1 VNKYRWN
8 AEAYAANSAGQQRW
22 AQELMQKLDLQGCER
37 VLDVGCGDGKVT
49 AELATRLPAGFVLG
63 IDNSQEMIR
72 LTRERH
78 TGHRNSHLRFQ
89 VADARRLPF
98 ENEFD
103 LVFSNAALHW
113 VIDHRPVLEG
123 IQRALRRPGRA
134 LLQMGGHGNASGILS
149 VLDEL
154 MSGQKWG
161 SYFRDFQ
168 FPYGFYT
175 PEQYTRWLQLAG
187 FEARRVE
194 LIPKRM
200 VHRGAEGLAAWI
212 RSTWL
217 PFTQRVPEP
226 QREAFIKE
234 LVARYIQDHP
244 PDDRGRIRVAMVRL
258 EVEAAKS

>member
-1 VNKYRWN
+1 
-8 AEAYAANSAGQQRW
+8 
-22 AQELMQKLDLQGCER
+22 MQKLDLKGSER
-37 VLDVGCGDGKVT
+37 VLDIGCGDGKVT
-49 AELATRLPAGFVLG
+49 AELASHLPAGFVLG
-63 IDNSQEMIR
+63 VDNSKEMIR
-72 LTRERH
+72 LARERYA
-78 TGHRNSHLRFQ
+78 GRDSHLQFK

-113 VIDHRPVLEG
+113 VIDHSPVLEG

-134 LLQMGGHGNASGILS
+134 LLQMGGHGNAAGILS
-149 VLDEL
+149 VLEEL
-154 MSGQKWG
+154 MSVQRWAA
-161 SYFRDFQ
+161 YFRNFR

-175 PEQYTRWLQLAG
+175 PQQYTRWLQGANLD
-187 FEARRVE
+187 ARRVE

-200 VHRGAEGLAAWI
+200 LHQGAEGLAAWI

-226 QREAFIKE
+226 QREAFIEE

-244 PDDRGRIRVAMVRL
+244 PDDRDRIEVAMVRL